1 MRIAKFTSVNWR
13 PFRWDCTYISAGWVH
28 LDNCITCPCSPGYA
42 YAAKATVYY
51 GGSAEH
57 AEDLFFYN

>member
-1 MRIAKFTSVNWR
+1 MRITEFASINWR
-13 PFRWDCTYISAGWVH
+13 PFRWNRVYTPTVRVH
-28 LDNCITCPCSPGYA
+28 LDNCITCPYSPGYA

-51 GGSAEH
+51 GGSTEH